1 MTDAPRARA
10 FRTWS
15 LIHTWTSLI
24 SMIFLLMLCLTGL
37 PLIFHH
43 ELDHLLGYEPP
54 LPEMPAGTPHV
65 PLDRIVATAAA
76 TRPAQVVQF
85 VVFDK
90 DEPDAVLIG
99 LGKTLQT
106 VPADSFVGLDL
117 RTAEVLME
125 TAPGAGP
132 IGFLLKLHTDLF
144 LDLPGKLFL
153 GVMALLFVVAIV
165 SGVVLYGPFMRKLD
179 FGTVRRGRAARIKW
193 LDWHNLLGA
202 ATIVWAL
209 VVGTTGA
216 VNTWADLML
225 KLWQMGQLAEMT
237 APYRDAPRP
246 ETLVS
251 LDRAVA
257 TAQEAAPDMRTQFI
271 AFPGTPFSSNNH
283 YGIHGRQ
290 HAADGAAAQAGPD
303 RRADRRPHRH
313 ARHALVRAGPVPVA
327 AAAFRG
333 LRRAPAQARLGPVR
347 PGDDHRAGQRPLSL
361 GRASAVAG
369 VPGRC
374 SSEPGEGIRGSGPM
388 TDRTHRIWTAP
399 GIIAAAT
406 AVSLISALLA
416 EGIWDAVA
424 AGLLF
429 AALAYAAGLG
439 LRSTKG

>member
-1 MTDAPRARA
+1 MTDAPRVRA

-37 PLIFHH
+37 PLIFHY

-85 VVFDK
+85 VFFDK

-237 APYRDAPRP
+237 APYRDVPRP

-283 YGIHGRQ
+283 YAVFMAGNTPLTARLLKPALIDAQTGALTDMRAMPWYVQALFLSQPLHFGDYGGLPLKLVWALFDLATIIVLGSGLYLWVARRRSRASR
-290 HAADGAAAQAGPD
+290 AAVPPSRVKASEGAA
-303 RRADRRPHRH
+303 R
-313 ARHALVRAGPVPVA
+313 
-327 AAAFRG
+327 
-333 LRRAPAQARLGPVR
+333 
-347 PGDDHRAGQRPLSL
+347 
-361 GRASAVAG
+361 
-369 VPGRC
+369 
-374 SSEPGEGIRGSGPM
+374 
-388 TDRTHRIWTAP
+388 
-399 GIIAAAT
+399 
-406 AVSLISALLA
+406 
-416 EGIWDAVA
+416 
-424 AGLLF
+424 
-429 AALAYAAGLG
+429 
-439 LRSTKG
+439 